1 MRGSVQARLGP
12 FVGEKEKLMAA
23 SESKKCAHPIC
34 TCQVTSEKYCSPQCE
49 AMEDTADVDC
59 KCPHSACKG
68 RTEYAAHA

>member
-1 MRGSVQARLGP
+1 
-12 FVGEKEKLMAA
+12 MAA
-23 SESKKCAHPIC
+23 SESKKCGHPVC

-59 KCPHSACKG
+59 KCPHSVCKG